1 MGLFELAIQS
11 PNKDS
16 KKLQAVVAF
25 SPTFI
30 KNNDKYKYIQED
42 RVFNSRLTTSS
53 YFKLLR
59 QSFYPVATLLISLG
73 LTQAYAQ
80 TSSELSRTTFET
92 TLSNGLKVII
102 REDHRAPMVMTHIW
116 YKAGSSDES
125 GNILGVSHVLEHM
138 MFKGTAK
145 VPNDEF
151 TRLSRIYGGS
161 INAATFTNYTNY
173 YQLYP
178 KAYFPLALELEAD
191 RMSNLLLR
199 QQDFEPEIK
208 VVMEERRQRT
218 EDNPRARAF
227 ERFKWI
233 SYPTSHYRQPVI
245 GHMKTLNNI
254 QLNDVKK
261 WYRDWYTPNNAI
273 LVIVGDVESEAA
285 LHQVQKYFGDIP
297 SRPTPARN
305 DVLEFE
311 QPGYRHMEITTD
323 VQVPNLYMT
332 WNVKSLASAKN
343 PQDAYTLS
351 IIRSL
356 LDSGI
361 SSRLQDRLVRDRKVL
376 TSVSATYDP
385 YNRGDSIF
393 GISALPAP
401 DISLEE
407 AQTAIQQ
414 EIELLKTQIISTQEL
429 ERIST
434 RFISSLIYSQDD
446 IAGQAKIIGNLEVN
460 GLSYRLI
467 DALPTHYASV
477 SAEDIQH
484 VANTYFVR
492 DNLSTLYIMPE
503 QKSQQ

>member
-1 MGLFELAIQS
+1 MFTTFFTVSSFSQMIQQMIYPFGAAVLFSLS
-11 PNKDS
+11 
-16 KKLQAVVAF
+16 F
-25 SPTFI
+25 SPA
-30 KNNDKYKYIQED
+30 Q
-42 RVFNSRLTTSS
+42 
-53 YFKLLR
+53 
-59 QSFYPVATLLISLG
+59 
-73 LTQAYAQ
+73 AQ
-80 TSSELSRTTFET
+80 TRSELSRTTFET

-102 REDHRAPMVMTHIW
+102 REDHRAPMVMTQIW
-116 YKAGSSDES
+116 YKVGSSDES
-125 GNILGVSHVLEHM
+125 GNILGVSHALEHM
-138 MFKGTAK
+138 MFKGTHK

-178 KAYFPLALELEAD
+178 KAYFPMALELESD

-218 EDNPRARAF
+218 DDNPRTQAF

-261 WYRDWYTPNNAI
+261 WYRDWYSPNNAI
-273 LVIVGDVESEAA
+273 LVIVGNIESEAA
-285 LHQVQKYFGDIP
+285 LAQVQKYFADIP
-297 SRPTPARN
+297 ARPTPARN

-311 QPGYRHMEITTD
+311 RLGYRHMEINSN

-332 WNVKSLASAKN
+332 WNVKSLTTAKN
-343 PQDAYTLS
+343 PQDAYALS

-361 SSRLQDRLVRDRKVL
+361 SSRLQDRLIRDRKIL
-376 TSVSATYDP
+376 TSVSVSYDP
-385 YNRGDSIF
+385 YNRGDSLF
-393 GISALPAP
+393 GISALPVSGV
-401 DISLEE
+401 SLAE
-407 AQTAIQQ
+407 AQAAIQD
-414 EIELLKTQIISTQEL
+414 EIDLLKTESISEREL

-446 IAGQAKIIGNLEVN
+446 LAGQARMIGNLEVN
-460 GLSYRLI
+460 GLSYHLM
-467 DALPTHYASV
+467 DELPKHFESV
-477 SAEDIQH
+477 STQDIQR
-484 VANTYFVR
+484 VANAYFVR
-492 DNLSTLYIMPE
+492 ENLSTLYLSPE
-503 QKSQQ
+503 QNTQ